1 MTKEFTKEKIND
13 LASTL
18 LFTVNDDEVEIVL
31 EELEFLKTQMD
42 AISNIENIQNAEI
55 QTHPFDLY
63 ETTLR
68 EDDNSEEGTD
78 VELLLANAKNIQNRE
93 IEVPK
98 VVG

>member
-1 MTKEFTKEKIND
+1 MTKEFTKEKINN

-18 LFTVNDDEVEIVL
+18 LFAVSDDEVEIVL
-31 EELEFLKTQMD
+31 DELEFLKSKMD
-42 AISNIENIQNAEI
+42 NISHIKNIMDYEI

-63 ETTLR
+63 ETSLR
-68 EDDNSEEGTD
+68 EDDSSEEGTD
-78 VELLLANAKNIQNRE
+78 VNLLLANAKNTQNRE

>member
-1 MTKEFTKEKIND
+1 VTKEFTKETINE

-18 LFTVNDDEVEIVL
+18 LFAINDDEVDFLL
-31 EELEFLKTQMD
+31 EELEFLKSKMD
-42 AISNIENIQNAEI
+42 AISNIENIQSVEV

-63 ETTLR
+63 ETALR
-68 EDDNSEEGTD
+68 EDDNSEEGTAID
-78 VELLLANAKNIQNRE
+78 LLLANAKNIQNRE